1 MTLLTRLGLRPMP
14 RVKEAASEIAI
25 KSALVIS
32 MLFPARAMAAADW
45 AAPAT
50 TMLESLESGLIS
62 IAAPIIGIGI
72 ICYGIWAMVTGRI
85 DIIRLGQLIVAGAL
99 ISFGPALLRALFG
112 SGS

>member
-1 MTLLTRLGLRPMP
+1 MP
-14 RVKEAASEIAI
+14 RAKGALDGIAI
-25 KSALVIS
+25 KSALAIS

-50 TMLESLESGLIS
+50 TMLESLEGGLVN

-99 ISFGPALLRALFG
+99 ISFGPGLLRTLLGPG
-112 SGS
+112 S